1 MSRELDLLAK
11 EFSKKPCT
19 VLRTELNLYQTQI
32 NQAVAP
38 FLREV
43 AAQSKKTKAASVSLF
58 AVLVESR

>member
-1 MSRELDLLAK
+1 MSRELDLLAR

-43 AAQSKKTKAASVSLF
+43 AAQSKKYKAASVSLV
-58 AVLVESR
+58 AVLVDN

>member
-1 MSRELDLLAK
+1 MSRELELLAR

-43 AAQSKKTKAASVSLF
+43 AAKSKKNKAASVSLV
-58 AVLVESR
+58 AVLVDN